1 MIDDTIVD
9 AMDALIGMCSNLH
22 QQLGMWSMREMLCE
36 LNPDEF
42 ACMNDKERE
51 VWLEQFLSCLKKK

>member
-1 MIDDTIVD
+1 MVTDEIVL
-9 AMDALIGMCSNLH
+9 AMDALIEMCSNRH
-22 QQLGMWSMREMLCE
+22 QQLGMYSMREMLCE

-51 VWLEQFLSCLKKK
+51 VWLEQFLSCQKKK

>member
-1 MIDDTIVD
+1 MITDEIVL
-9 AMDALIGMCSNLH
+9 AMDALIEMCSNRH
-22 QQLGMWSMREMLCE
+22 QQLGMCSMREMLCD